1 MTKQMNFSLSEEPT
15 ESYAEWQVERFVLKF
30 QPQYRDEWQ
39 FNSQERQ
46 PEYFLLAQYAALPVI
61 LTPDLLNYL
70 RDRFLPQVNWIAEAD
85 LLLSDLCRSIGFEQ
99 YILVPEVREI
109 LLAKL
114 QQEHAEVLPE
124 VARKVINYS
133 RYLAQTNSYIT
144 HKELRKQEWSAMGII
159 VEEQQN
165 LANQISLAFVQAN
178 ASISG
183 ATMNSSTR
191 REMEHLA
198 SLVQEFAP
206 SLQNFPALLAYS
218 EQVTRVINHPE
229 LINLQELRR
238 SYTSGGLELPKLEKL
253 IPEAAFLLP
262 ENSLPDESIDTTEFE
277 FDVAEFI
284 EVPEP
289 LRRIPYE
296 FEVATIELQESRN
309 LLGRKSKPKVVINRR
324 TKKDWQYVETLEPK
338 LNLELIKI
346 PAGSFMMGAAQ
357 NEFESEG
364 SERPQHPVNVSEF
377 YMGKHPITQDQWR
390 FGANLPRIDRE
401 LDPDLSRFKGQNLPV
416 ERVSWLEAIEFCARL
431 SVHTGREY
439 SLPSEAEWEY
449 ACRAGTVTPFHFG
462 ETIDPQVANYDGGY
476 VYGRGRKGIH
486 RSKTIPVGSLNA
498 ANEYGLH
505 DVHGNVWEWCQDHW
519 HNNYQGAPENGS
531 AWINTNAEENKTR
544 VLRGGSWN
552 DNPRYCRSA
561 ARDYNNPD
569 NRDYDVGFRV
579 VSRAR
584 TS

>member
-1 MTKQMNFSLSEEPT
+1 MMLIELAKKRVKDFEENHG
-15 ESYAEWQVERFVLKF
+15 EVALQ
-30 QPQYRDEWQ
+30 
-39 FNSQERQ
+39 
-46 PEYFLLAQYAALPVI
+46 LAFHAALPVA
-61 LTPDLLNYL
+61 LN
-70 RDRFLPQVNWIAEAD
+70 AD
-85 LLLSDLCRSIGFEQ
+85 LLHLLRINFFLDPPKFLSYTAEFELLLSPLCEEIGEGL
-99 YILVPEVREI
+99 YEIKPEIREI
-109 LLAKL
+109 LLKKL
-114 QQEHAEVLPE
+114 YLLDQGIRLKE
-124 VARKVINYS
+124 VASLLWQYLDRYS
-133 RYLAQTNSYIT
+133 PWNDRVELERAQQLTALNFLDPIKAQSWLAMVEAKIADGQAVERDWYI
-144 HKELRKQEWSAMGII
+144 AMREEIDRQAQSIESPEI
-159 VEEQQN
+159 V
-165 LANQISLAFVQAN
+165 
-178 ASISG
+178 SI
-183 ATMNSSTR
+183 
-191 REMEHLA
+191 
-198 SLVQEFAP
+198 VDDFQPFW
-206 SLQNFPALLAYS
+206 
-218 EQVTRVINHPE
+218 
-229 LINLQELRR
+229 
-238 SYTSGGLELPKLEKL
+238 
-253 IPEAAFLLP
+253 
-262 ENSLPDESIDTTEFE
+262 
-277 FDVAEFI
+277 FDVAEFV
-284 EVPEP
+284 EMPEP
-289 LRRIPYE
+289 LQRIPYK

-476 VYGRGRKGIH
+476 VYGRGRKGIY

-544 VLRGGSWN
+544 VLRGGSWI
-552 DNPRYCRSA
+552 DVPRDCRSA
-561 ARDYNNPD
+561 ARDVNDPV
-569 NRDYDVGFRV
+569 NRLNSIGFRV

>member
-544 VLRGGSWN
+544 VLRGGSWFTL
-552 DNPRYCRSA
+552 PRDCRSA
-561 ARDYNNPD
+561 ARDVSDPVI
-569 NRDYDVGFRV
+569 RYDVVGFRV